1 MARIIATVIGLYLSH
16 APHQPN
22 SPIHQLELD
31 PRGGVIGDSH
41 GGTVIYDPDE
51 GIIPNPRQFTIV
63 SPAELA
69 EIAAALRVPFIN
81 PVWLSAN
88 IVLSGID
95 RLTTTLVPGTRL
107 VDATGQPILEIK
119 GITEPCLDMGKRLAE
134 LLPVHQ
140 LDAKRFPKLAY
151 NKRGVH
157 GLVLEP
163 TVLHMYDTL
172 TAVLP
177 DE

>member
-1 MARIIATVIGLYLSH
+1 MTCITTTIIGLYLSPE
-16 APHQPN
+16 PHQPN
-22 SPIHQLELD
+22 SAVHQLELD

-41 GGTVIYDPDE
+41 GGTVIYDPEE

-63 SPAELA
+63 SPTELA
-69 EIAAALRVPFIN
+69 EIAAALRVPFID

-88 IVLSGID
+88 IVLSDID
-95 RLTTTLVPGTRL
+95 KLTTTLIPGTRL
-107 VDATGQPILEIK
+107 LDATGQPILEIK

-134 LLPVHQ
+134 LLPLHQ

-157 GLVLEP
+157 GLVLES
-163 TVLHMYDTL
+163 TVLHIYDTL
-172 TAVLP
+172 TVVLP
-177 DE
+177 EK